1 MPDAAGRAYHG
12 RMSSRAITQSPLP
25 DWALPAAVTVIGI
38 VAAITIAADLDSPL
52 RAVFVLTFLFFGPGL
67 ALTGLLQMPDLAQR
81 FALAA
86 AASLAVDVIVAVTR
100 PYLAIY
106 TYELGFAIVAAIT
119 AVALLAGRA
128 RAPQAPP
135 DDPAPRHRDDD
146 RVDADSD
153 AERAKMRSRLA
164 SYTEP
169 RSGQPDT

>member
-1 MPDAAGRAYHG
+1 
-12 RMSSRAITQSPLP
+12 MSSRAITQSPLP

-38 VAAITIAADLDSPL
+38 VAAITIAAGLDSPL

-86 AASLAVDVIVAVTR
+86 AASLAVDVIVAVTLL
-100 PYLAIY
+100 YLAIY

-119 AVALLAGRA
+119 AAALIAGRL
-128 RAPQAPP
+128 QAQEPP
-135 DDPAPRHRDDD
+135 DEPTLFD
-146 RVDADSD
+146 RVDDDDDPDSD
-153 AERAKMRSRLA
+153 PDRARMLSRLA

-169 RSGQPDT
+169 RSGHPDA